1 MKFLTRRRKAAPAI
15 IIISLIDVLVVLM
28 VFLMV
33 TTRFKN
39 TPSVALTLPE
49 TREAPKAGA
58 SAEKPPMVVTIAA
71 AAPQFYVGPRA
82 VTSDKLLNE
91 LKDAVAAD
99 PKVKVLDL
107 TKDFLNADG
116 TIKQALFTPDNIHR
130 SLAGYEVYAQKLAPL
145 LKPALAR

>member
-1 MKFLTRRRKAAPAI
+1 MKFMTRRRKAAPAI

-71 AAPQFYVGPRA
+71 AAPQFYIGPRA

-99 PKVKVLDL
+99 PKVKVVLRADENANWGDVV
-107 TKDFLNADG
+107 KVMDFA
-116 TIKQALFTPDNIHR
+116 KQAKVQNIRAFTR
-130 SLAGYEVYAQKLAPL
+130 TAGGK
-145 LKPALAR
+145 

>member
-1 MKFLTRRRKAAPAI
+1 MKFLVRRRRVAPAI
-15 IIISLIDVLVVLM
+15 IIISLIDVLVVLL

-58 SAEKPPMVVTIAA
+58 GPEKPPMVVTIAA
-71 AAPQFYVGPRA
+71 AAPQFFVGPRA
-82 VTSDKLLNE
+82 VTADKLLWE

-99 PKVKVLDL
+99 AQVKVVLRADENANWGDVV
-107 TKDFLNADG
+107 KVMDFA
-116 TIKQALFTPDNIHR
+116 KQAKVQNIRAYTR
-130 SLAGYEVYAQKLAPL
+130 SAGVPGGGSRE
-145 LKPALAR
+145 

>member
-33 TTRFKN
+33 TTRFKS

-58 SAEKPPMVVTIAA
+58 SAEKPPMMVTIAA
-71 AAPQFYVGPRA
+71 VAPQFYVGPRA

-99 PKVKVLDL
+99 SKVVKFGGDESSSSSSSSPSPSSSGASKISAV
-107 TKDFLNADG
+107 T
-116 TIKQALFTPDNIHR
+116 R
-130 SLAGYEVYAQKLAPL
+130 SGWRIAI
-145 LKPALAR
+145 

>member
-15 IIISLIDVLVVLM
+15 VIISLIDVLVVLL

-33 TTRFKN
+33 TTRFRN

-71 AAPQFYVGPRA
+71 ARRNSTSAPV
-82 VTSDKLLNE
+82 
-91 LKDAVAAD
+91 
-99 PKVKVLDL
+99 
-107 TKDFLNADG
+107 
-116 TIKQALFTPDNIHR
+116 R
-130 SLAGYEVYAQKLAPL
+130 SLPTNCSMS
-145 LKPALAR
+145 

>member
-99 PKVKVLDL
+99 PKV
-107 TKDFLNADG
+107 
-116 TIKQALFTPDNIHR
+116 
-130 SLAGYEVYAQKLAPL
+130 
-145 LKPALAR
+145 